1 LGPYEPKW
9 AHEAVETEA
18 LSQHVIVQILKD
30 ELDALLV
37 PGAVEE
43 WEERSQ
49 SGRLKMEEY
58 LREFPL

>member
-1 LGPYEPKW
+1 
-9 AHEAVETEA
+9 
-18 LSQHVIVQILKD
+18 VIVQILKD

-37 PGAVEE
+37 PEAIEE

-49 SGRLKMEEY
+49 SGRIKMEEY